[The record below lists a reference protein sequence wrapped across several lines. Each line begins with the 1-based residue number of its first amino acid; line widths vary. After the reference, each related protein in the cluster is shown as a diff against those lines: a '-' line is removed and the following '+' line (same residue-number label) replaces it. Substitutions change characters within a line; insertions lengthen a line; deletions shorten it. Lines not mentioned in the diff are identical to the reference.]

1 MYSDYANP
9 ASDEVQVL
17 QTRRRVTNSA
27 APCSGAQTQPG
38 STRSVEILLA
48 ELQEDGAR
56 PDARELTALSDLSLP
71 DLRRV
76 QKAWSTIADECRLHV
91 VRTLVEKSA
100 DDLDLQLGR
109 LLRLA
114 LTDPLPDVRILAIRG
129 LWEDTD
135 ADLVGPLI
143 HILNNDPY
151 DTVRA
156 AAAEALGAFVLA
168 GELDELS
175 PALAMRAEEALLA
188 VLHAD
193 TEPLNVQAQ
202 ALQSIAFS
210 GETGTRELIE
220 DSYYSYYE
228 EMQVASL
235 RAMGRSADV
244 RWRST
249 AQAELDSP
257 LEEMRAAAA
266 RACGELEAIDALEDL
281 ITLLTDESKP
291 VRLAAI
297 FALGR
302 LSGRQAR
309 ETLNVIAVSD
319 DPDEAEAA
327 ASAVEEAL
335 FYGDPKGIPLFD
347 ETLSSWEDESDDW
360 EAW

>member
-1 MYSDYANP
+1 M
-9 ASDEVQVL
+9 
-17 QTRRRVTNSA
+17 TNSA
-27 APCSGAQTQPG
+27 APCNGAQTQPG
-38 STRSVEILLA
+38 LPRSIEALLVQ
-48 ELQEDGAR
+48 LQEDGAR
-56 PDARELTALSDLSLP
+56 PQAQELATLSDLSLP

-76 QKAWSTIADECRLHV
+76 QEAWSTIADDRRLHV
-91 VRTLVEKSA
+91 VRSLVEENI
-100 DDLDLQLGR
+100 DNLHLQLGR

-114 LTDPLPDVRILAIRG
+114 LTDSLPDVRILAIRG
-129 LWEDTD
+129 LWEDRE

-175 PALAMRAEEALLA
+175 PALAMRAENALLA

-193 TEPLNVQAQ
+193 MEPLTVQAQ
-202 ALQSIAFS
+202 ALESIAFC
-210 GETGTRELIE
+210 GETGIRELIE
-220 DSYYSYYE
+220 DSYYSRDE
-228 EMQVASL
+228 EMQVAAL

-249 AQAELDSP
+249 AQAELDNP
-257 LEEMRAAAA
+257 AAVMRAAAA
-266 RACGELEAIDALEDL
+266 RSCGELEARDALEEL
-281 ITLLTDESKP
+281 VALLTDESKA

-302 LSGRQAR
+302 LGGRRAG
-309 ETLNVIAVSD
+309 EMLEAMTASD
-319 DPDEAEAA
+319 DPDEAESA
-327 ASAVEEAL
+327 ASALAEAL
-335 FYGDPKGIPLFD
+335 FYGDPQGIPLFD

-360 EAW
+360 EDW